1 MRGLWSQDMKRT
13 FVRIIAVALL
23 LAVILPAAV
32 SCSTNRQAVMKSEGD
47 KNIISLA
54 MYSLIASLM
63 KGSVAYYVR
72 SNYGDYNSSNFWD
85 AVINGD
91 TQMTYKEYYTEVIQ
105 DKARYYLAALRL
117 YDEFGLSLTDAEIA
131 AIDEEMAD
139 FVKNDGD
146 NSKSSF
152 NSLLSNYGFNYDTLR
167 EYKIMNAKLQKLSSS
182 LYGGGDKIGDN
193 VKQEYFESHYVGF
206 KQIMIPTYRYV
217 YVRDTNG
224 DDIYYRIDSSGNPVY
239 YEKPNGEKVPRIA
252 YDTEKGVRLKVGD
265 SYDKDLNGDEIYYL
279 VDENGDYVY
288 YETSDGK
295 KNPRKA
301 YDTVSGKRQAVYENG
316 AEKTESMS
324 DEEKRKIKEDVDRI
338 EALIKKGDYDY
349 FDDLITLYD
358 KSYGTESGE
367 SSTRMTY
374 LDKDLVYANF
384 STGGTLIDTF
394 IDMVKELAPGEY
406 KVYKSDFGYHIIM
419 RYELENGAFKKSEY
433 STQFSDENG
442 NFDFNK
448 NLCSELLM
456 KRLAPYVEKIT
467 VDKDLAGKVDISTIK
482 PNYNFY

>member
-1 MRGLWSQDMKRT
+1 MKKT
-13 FVRIIAVALL
+13 FARVIAAVLL
-23 LAVILPAAV
+23 IAVILPTSV

-63 KGSVAYYVR
+63 KGSIAYYVR
-72 SNYGDYNSSNFWD
+72 TTYGDYNSSKFWD
-85 AVINGD
+85 AVITGD

-105 DKARYYLAALRL
+105 DKARYYLAALHL
-117 YDEFGLSLTDAEIA
+117 YDELGLSLSDKELAV
-131 AIDEEMAD
+131 IDEEMAD
-139 FVKNDGD
+139 FVKNDGN
-146 NSKSSF
+146 NSKNSF

-167 EYKIMNAKLQKLSSS
+167 EYKIMNAKLKKLSSS
-182 LYGGGDKIGDN
+182 LYGGGDKVGDN
-193 VKQEYFESHYVGF
+193 VKQEYFEAHYIGF
-206 KQIMIPTYRYV
+206 KQIMLPTYRYV

-224 DDIYYRIDSSGNPVY
+224 DDIYYRVDNGGNPVY

-252 YDTEKGVRLKVGD
+252 YDTEKGIRLKVGD
-265 SYDKDLNGDEIYYL
+265 SYDKDLSGDEIYYL
-279 VDENGDYVY
+279 VDSNGDYVY
-288 YETSDGK
+288 YETPDGK

-301 YDTVSGKRQAVYENG
+301 YNTVSGKRKTVYENG
-316 AEKTESMS
+316 AEKTEKMS
-324 DEEKRKIKEDVDRI
+324 AEEMRKIKEDADRI
-338 EALIKKGDYDY
+338 ESYVKKGDFDH

-358 KSYGTESGE
+358 KSYGTETGE

-384 STGGTLIDTF
+384 SGGGALVDTF
-394 IDMVKELAPGEY
+394 ADLVEALAVGEY
-406 KVYKSDFGYHIIM
+406 KVYRSDFGYHIIM
-419 RYELENGAFKKSEY
+419 RYELESGAFRKSEY

-456 KRLAPYVEKIT
+456 KRLAPYLEKIT
-467 VDKDLAGKVDISTIK
+467 VDKDLAGRVDISKIT